1 MLDFSSCPINGG
13 KSFSGVTADKKFW
26 SHLAMPIVNRIAEF
40 EPELIEWRHHL
51 HSFPELG
58 FEEYKTSDFV
68 AEKLSQ
74 MGLEV
79 NRGLAGTGV
88 VATLTAGSG
97 NGPKIGLRADMDAL
111 PIMERSKSD
120 HASKNPGV
128 MHACGHDGHT
138 TMLLGAAKY
147 LAETKNFDGTV
158 QFIFQP
164 AEEGKGGGEK
174 MIEDGLFDLF
184 PVEEVYGMHNIPGI
198 KVGEFAVGPGPIM
211 AARDNFEVFVKGR
224 GSHAAMPHQ
233 GVDPVVVGSHIVLAL
248 QTITSRNIDPQKSL
262 VVSVTQFHAGE
273 AFNIIPDE
281 ILLRGTCR
289 VLDPEIQ
296 ETLPERLRRIVD
308 GVSSTFGAKADLIY
322 HKGYPA
328 TVNAEQP
335 SNFCAEVARE
345 IAGSDDGVDLKPAPS
360 MGAEDFSYMLQEK
373 PGCYIWTGNGD
384 TAGLHHPEY
393 DFNDETIA
401 VGASYW
407 ARLVEKRLLKASG

>member
-1 MLDFSSCPINGG
+1 
-13 KSFSGVTADKKFW
+13 
-26 SHLAMPIVNRIAEF
+26 MPIVNRIAEF

-68 AEKLSQ
+68 AEKLNQ

-407 ARLVEKRLLKASG
+407 ARLVEKRLPKASG

>member
-1 MLDFSSCPINGG
+1 
-13 KSFSGVTADKKFW
+13 
-26 SHLAMPIVNRIAEF
+26 MPIVNRIAEF

-296 ETLPERLRRIVD
+296 ETLPDRLRRIVD

>member
-1 MLDFSSCPINGG
+1 
-13 KSFSGVTADKKFW
+13 
-26 SHLAMPIVNRIAEF
+26 MPIVNRIAEF
-40 EPELIEWRHHL
+40 EAELIEWRHQL
-51 HSFPELG
+51 HKFPELG
-58 FEEYKTSDFV
+58 FEEYQTAEFI
-68 AEKLSQ
+68 AEKLNQ

-79 NRGLAGTGV
+79 NKGLAGTGV
-88 VATLTAGSG
+88 VATLTVGSG

-111 PIMERSKSD
+111 PILERSEFE

-174 MIEDGLFDLF
+174 MIADGLFELF
-184 PVEEVYGMHNIPGI
+184 PVDEVYGMHNIPGI
-198 KVGEFAVGPGPIM
+198 KVGEFAVCSGPIM

-248 QTITSRNIDPQKSL
+248 QTITSRNMDPQKSL

-281 ILLRGTCR
+281 IILRGTCR
-289 VLDPEIQ
+289 VLDPQIQ
-296 ETLPERLRRIVD
+296 ETLPERLGRIVD
-308 GVSSTFGAKADLIY
+308 
-322 HKGYPA
+322 
-328 TVNAEQP
+328 
-335 SNFCAEVARE
+335 
-345 IAGSDDGVDLKPAPS
+345 
-360 MGAEDFSYMLQEK
+360 
-373 PGCYIWTGNGD
+373 
-384 TAGLHHPEY
+384 
-393 DFNDETIA
+393 
-401 VGASYW
+401 
-407 ARLVEKRLLKASG
+407 

>member
-1 MLDFSSCPINGG
+1 
-13 KSFSGVTADKKFW
+13 
-26 SHLAMPIVNRIAEF
+26 MPIVNRIAEF

-74 MGLEV
+74 MGLEI

-111 PIMERSKSD
+111 PIMERSKLD

-198 KVGEFAVGPGPIM
+198 NVGEFAVGPGPIM

-281 ILLRGTCR
+281 
-289 VLDPEIQ
+289 Q
-296 ETLPERLRRIVD
+296 
-308 GVSSTFGAKADLIY
+308 
-322 HKGYPA
+322 
-328 TVNAEQP
+328 
-335 SNFCAEVARE
+335 
-345 IAGSDDGVDLKPAPS
+345 
-360 MGAEDFSYMLQEK
+360 
-373 PGCYIWTGNGD
+373 
-384 TAGLHHPEY
+384 
-393 DFNDETIA
+393 
-401 VGASYW
+401 
-407 ARLVEKRLLKASG
+407 

>member
-1 MLDFSSCPINGG
+1 
-13 KSFSGVTADKKFW
+13 
-26 SHLAMPIVNRIAEF
+26 MPIVNRIAEF

-68 AEKLSQ
+68 AEKLNQ

-147 LAETKNFDGTV
+147 LAETKNFNGTV